1 MIRPQNTNTHTY
13 QAFLFFTVNKHTLV
27 TNCYKLN
34 KEKACLI
41 HKKSVYYIVRF
52 ERVRGWVQGHTE
64 MTNDL
69 QVLMR
74 VL

>member
-1 MIRPQNTNTHTY
+1 M
-13 QAFLFFTVNKHTLV
+13 V
-27 TNCYKLN
+27 TYKLN

-41 HKKSVYYIVRF
+41 VKKSVYYIVRF